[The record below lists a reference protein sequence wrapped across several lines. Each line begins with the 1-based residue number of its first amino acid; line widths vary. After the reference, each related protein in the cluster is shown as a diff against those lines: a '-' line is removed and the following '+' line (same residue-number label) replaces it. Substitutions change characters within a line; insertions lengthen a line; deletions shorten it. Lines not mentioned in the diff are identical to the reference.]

1 MSNIPYKDQHTL
13 WIPKYSLID
22 TFLESIH
29 NPYVKIPPMTLVT
42 SLLSLAN
49 KTAIDTTHIIY
60 KLMQESR
67 RIQ

>member
-13 WIPKYSLID
+13 WIPRYSIID
-22 TFLESIH
+22 TLKESIFH
-29 NPYVKIPPMTLVT
+29 PYVKIPPVTLVT